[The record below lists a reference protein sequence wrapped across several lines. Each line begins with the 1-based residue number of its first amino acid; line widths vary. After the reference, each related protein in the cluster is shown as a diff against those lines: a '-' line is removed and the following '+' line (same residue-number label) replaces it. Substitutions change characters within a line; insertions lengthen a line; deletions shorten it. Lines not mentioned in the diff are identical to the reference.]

1 MTSTRP
7 TLLLVHGAWHRPA
20 VWNRLR
26 AELDVLG
33 YQTRAVD
40 LPTSGPDA
48 RGGMQDDAA
57 AIRKEIAAIGSP
69 VVVVA
74 HSYAGIP
81 VSEAATGLS
90 EVEHLVYLAAY
101 QLDRGESM
109 FSFHGAPD
117 PAETEG
123 MFPLIADPRNSLYAD
138 LSDADAEA
146 AISQLV
152 DQRLQSFA
160 DRVAEPAWRSI
171 QSTYIICAN
180 DQAIPVPLQE
190 KMAGRATSVR
200 RIESSHSPF
209 LSRPAELAALLDE
222 IVTNQG

>member
-20 VWNRLR
+20 VWDRLR

-57 AIRKEIAAIGSP
+57 AVRKEIAAIGGP

-74 HSYAGIP
+74 HSYGGIP

-90 EVEHLVYLAAY
+90 EVEHLVYLTAY

-109 FSFHGAPD
+109 FSFHGVPD
-117 PAETEG
+117 PVETDV
-123 MFPLIADPRNSLYAD
+123 LIPITGDPRTAFYGD

-146 AISQLV
+146 AIGQLV
-152 DQRLQSFA
+152 DQRLRA
-160 DRVAEPAWRSI
+160 CVDRVNEPAWRSI
-171 QSTYIICAN
+171 PSTYIVCTN

-190 KMAGRATSVR
+190 KMAARASSAR

-209 LSRPAELAALLDE
+209 LSRPVELAALLDE
-222 IVTNQG
+222 IVTARG